1 MEIILLERVEKLG
14 QMGDIVT
21 VKDGYA
27 RNYLLP
33 RKKALR
39 ANAANKTLFEAQRK
53 EIEAKNLTA
62 RTEAESVA
70 KRLGGKSVVL
80 LRQAGET
87 GQLYGS
93 VTTRDIA
100 EALAAQDIRIDRGQV
115 NLSRPIKEVG
125 THAVSIRLHPE
136 VDVTITANVARSNEE
151 AELQAV
157 GPAIPEAEK
166 IFETTEFAAAAERAL
181 SDEPEPAEE
190 AADEETPEVEAAPEA
205 AAPEAAAPE
214 APAAEEA
221 AGEASEPKPGKKAKK
236 SKKAKPAKE
245 KDEASTAAPDDA
257 VKGAEA
263 GKAGE
268 TGKDDD

>member
-33 RKKALR
+33 QKKALR
-39 ANAANKTLFEAQRK
+39 ANAANKTQFEARRT
-53 EIEAKNLTA
+53 EIEAKNLVA

-100 EALAAQDIRIDRGQV
+100 AALGEQDIRIDRGQV

-125 THAVSIRLHPE
+125 THEVNIKLHPE
-136 VDVTITANVARSNEE
+136 VNVTITANVARSNEE
-151 AELQAV
+151 AELQSV
-157 GPAIPEAEK
+157 RQAIPEAEK
-166 IFETTEFAAAAERAL
+166 IFDTKELAAAAERAL
-181 SDEPEPAEE
+181 SDKPEPEEEVVEEE
-190 AADEETPEVEAAPEA
+190 AQEIKAAPEA
-205 AAPEAAAPE
+205 AAPKAP
-214 APAAEEA
+214 
-221 AGEASEPKPGKKAKK
+221 AGEATVSKPKQKAKK

-245 KDEASTAAPDDA
+245 KDEASTAASD
-257 VKGAEA
+257 EA
-263 GKAGE
+263 GKAEGI
-268 TGKDDD
+268 GKDDD

>member
-33 RKKALR
+33 QKKALR
-39 ANAANKTLFEAQRK
+39 ANAANRTQFEARRK
-53 EIEAKNLTA
+53 EIEAKNLVA

-93 VTTRDIA
+93 VTTRDIT
-100 EALAAQDIRIDRGQV
+100 EALGEQGIKIDRGQV

-125 THAVSIRLHPE
+125 THEVSIKLHPE
-136 VDVTITANVARSNEE
+136 VDATITANVARSNEE

-166 IFETTEFAAAAERAL
+166 IFETKELAAAAERAL
-181 SDEPEPAEE
+181 SDKPEPEEE
-190 AADEETPEVEAAPEA
+190 AGEEEAPEA
-205 AAPEAAAPE
+205 KAAAEAPAPE
-214 APAAEEA
+214 APAAEA
-221 AGEASEPKPGKKAKK
+221 TDSKPEKKAKK
-236 SKKAKPAKE
+236 SKKTKAAKE
-245 KDEASTAAPDDA
+245 KDAAPIAESDD
-257 VKGAEA
+257 A
-263 GKAGE
+263 GKAEE